1 MFTSFVEASLNIKPP
16 LGWETRWIRGSG
28 WCPSRAHNDFMEK
41 ALEWGADMICILGS
55 DQIHEPDIL
64 SRLLARHDEG
74 CEVIGALVPARVS
87 FDGHVVGDRL
97 AWTREGN
104 EPVLIDPEAAALQKI
119 SFIGSGVLMFPAG
132 LLEKI
137 KKPWLS
143 DVLVGDNGQR
153 QPNAD
158 CFFTWRLQSEAG
170 AQMWVDTT
178 IKVKHCQV
186 FEIDETFPDRF
197 SDQSGKGEERYMLR

>member
-1 MFTSFVEASLNIKPP
+1 
-16 LGWETRWIRGSG
+16 
-28 WCPSRAHNDFMEK
+28 
-41 ALEWGADMICILGS
+41 
-55 DQIHEPDIL
+55 
-64 SRLLARHDEG
+64 
-74 CEVIGALVPARVS
+74 
-87 FDGHVVGDRL
+87 
-97 AWTREGN
+97 
-104 EPVLIDPEAAALQKI
+104 
-119 SFIGSGVLMFPAG
+119 MFPAG